1 MTKTASS
8 PAKSKTTKSEH
19 TPMMQ
24 QYLKIK
30 SEHPNQVVFYR
41 MGDFYELFY
50 DDAKKTSR
58 LLDITL
64 TARGKS
70 GGQPIPMAGI
80 PYHAA
85 EGYIAKLVKMGESVA
100 IAEQIG
106 DPATSKGPVERKV
119 VRVITPGTL
128 TDESFL
134 DERRDSLLVAIST
147 HKDGRTEKVTHG
159 IATLDISSG
168 RFTCM
173 EVNNEEALLA
183 EMERLQP
190 AELLISEDQEYPS
203 VISER
208 AGCQKQPAWEFEY
221 ETAFRLLTQQFQT
234 KDLHGFGCQEL
245 PQGISAAG
253 CLIQYAK
260 DTQRTALPHIRTIM
274 VEQADD
280 AIILDAATRKNLEI
294 DLNLNGDQDFTL
306 AWVLDR
312 TATAMG
318 SRLLRRW
325 LNRPLRN
332 HQVLEQ
338 RQTAIETMMATYGY
352 ENIHGVLKQIG
363 DIERIL
369 ARVALRSARPR
380 DMARLRDALAV
391 LPELQNAIAD
401 VESEPLNQL
410 GKVVST
416 YPQMVELLQKAV
428 IENPPVVIRDGG
440 VIAEGYDE
448 ELDEL
453 RGISENAGQFLIDI
467 ETRERDRTG
476 IPTLKVGYN
485 RVHGYYIE
493 ISKAQAADAP
503 TEYIR
508 RQTLK
513 NAERFITPELK
524 EFEDKALSSKSRAL
538 SREKA
543 LYEEL
548 LENVASDL
556 AALQDTA
563 SAIAELDVL
572 SNLAERAITQN
583 YVRPQLSTESG
594 FEIKQGRHPVVEA
607 MIEDPFVAND
617 LTFNP
622 QRQMLIITGPNMGGK
637 STYMRQAAHI
647 ALLAHIGSYV
657 PADSVTIGPL
667 DRIFTRMGS
676 SDDVAG
682 GRSTFMVEMTETAN
696 ILHNATEQSLVLMD
710 EVGRGTSTFDGL
722 SLAWACAEHLA
733 KQVGAYTLFATHYFE
748 MTQLPELA
756 DGVANVHLT
765 ATEHKDH
772 IIFMHHVEEGPASQS
787 YGLQVAKL
795 AGVPDG
801 VIAQAKGKLV
811 ALEND
816 SVQDQLLTQS
826 VQQFEPAAAPIE
838 AEQMPKQ
845 PEPASD
851 IVQGDMFTFNSGPSE
866 VETALESID
875 PDNLTPRQALEALY
889 ELKAKL

>member
-1 MTKTASS
+1 MAVKNA
-8 PAKSKTTKSEH
+8 PAKKDAAQH

-147 HKDGRTEKVTHG
+147 LKDGRTEKVTHG

-173 EVNNEEALLA
+173 EVDNEEALLA

-294 DLNLNGDQDFTL
+294 DINLNGDQDFTL

-332 HQVLEQ
+332 HKVLEQ

-363 DIERIL
+363 DIERD
-369 ARVALRSARPR
+369 RKS
-380 DMARLRDALAV
+380 
-391 LPELQNAIAD
+391 
-401 VESEPLNQL
+401 
-410 GKVVST
+410 VV
-416 YPQMVELLQKAV
+416 
-428 IENPPVVIRDGG
+428 
-440 VIAEGYDE
+440 
-448 ELDEL
+448 
-453 RGISENAGQFLIDI
+453 
-467 ETRERDRTG
+467 
-476 IPTLKVGYN
+476 
-485 RVHGYYIE
+485 
-493 ISKAQAADAP
+493 
-503 TEYIR
+503 
-508 RQTLK
+508 
-513 NAERFITPELK
+513 
-524 EFEDKALSSKSRAL
+524 
-538 SREKA
+538 
-543 LYEEL
+543 
-548 LENVASDL
+548 
-556 AALQDTA
+556 
-563 SAIAELDVL
+563 
-572 SNLAERAITQN
+572 
-583 YVRPQLSTESG
+583 
-594 FEIKQGRHPVVEA
+594 
-607 MIEDPFVAND
+607 
-617 LTFNP
+617 
-622 QRQMLIITGPNMGGK
+622 
-637 STYMRQAAHI
+637 
-647 ALLAHIGSYV
+647 
-657 PADSVTIGPL
+657 
-667 DRIFTRMGS
+667 
-676 SDDVAG
+676 
-682 GRSTFMVEMTETAN
+682 
-696 ILHNATEQSLVLMD
+696 
-710 EVGRGTSTFDGL
+710 
-722 SLAWACAEHLA
+722 
-733 KQVGAYTLFATHYFE
+733 
-748 MTQLPELA
+748 
-756 DGVANVHLT
+756 
-765 ATEHKDH
+765 
-772 IIFMHHVEEGPASQS
+772 
-787 YGLQVAKL
+787 
-795 AGVPDG
+795 
-801 VIAQAKGKLV
+801 
-811 ALEND
+811 
-816 SVQDQLLTQS
+816 
-826 VQQFEPAAAPIE
+826 
-838 AEQMPKQ
+838 
-845 PEPASD
+845 
-851 IVQGDMFTFNSGPSE
+851 
-866 VETALESID
+866 
-875 PDNLTPRQALEALY
+875 
-889 ELKAKL
+889 